1 MGLLFVHE
9 LPYAEGLGDREDLNL
24 PAEQVA
30 LIDKLRA
37 RCERLVVVLIT
48 GRPLLIAEHLGRAE
62 AWVAAWLPGSEGG
75 AVADV
80 LFGRV
85 PFTGRLP
92 LAWPG

>member
-1 MGLLFVHE
+1 MCIRDR
-9 LPYAEGLGDREDLNL
+9 PYAEGLGDREDLNL